1 MPREIQSLIH
11 TGQLSIPMTPPA
23 YIYTQNRTNE
33 LHASIR
39 RGRRFWQRAESMI
52 TSGMVGVNQRDSTGA
67 TAILYATWHG
77 SERLLR
83 VLLAHGADVAAVNAG
98 GFTALHAGAM
108 RGEAGLT
115 GLLLEAGADIDKVQ
129 PDTGTSALH
138 MAAQMGHDEVIH
150 VLVRAGANVNKRAV
164 NGETPLYM
172 AASRGEARAV
182 GTLLRANADPL
193 LEHFTGVSPL
203 EIAVNEMYPEVVREL
218 VDRVGIRCMGR
229 DNGHRALVRSAGQK
243 QTSILEILSRAGV
256 VDLTG
261 EALCAAVS
269 KGLELSVKFLLK
281 ASIPVYEVIEELPP
295 DLSFVVEKKVPNIP
309 TSALDVED
317 NVAIHVNV
325 ARDHK
330 KQSVIWCCFEQSS
343 LGLSSAR
350 ILRMLFD
357 SGLDND
363 QAETEALSANNLIRN
378 MEEAADYNPMDQ
390 KVLGLRGIHRLLL
403 QSDAVH
409 AASWRWISHE
419 VGTSDATATAASAP
433 LRRMLPILRRRA
445 VRPRILLT
453 AFSRFVVYLPIQ
465 LEVVFIFF
473 AVI

>member
-1 MPREIQSLIH
+1 
-11 TGQLSIPMTPPA
+11 
-23 YIYTQNRTNE
+23 
-33 LHASIR
+33 
-39 RGRRFWQRAESMI
+39 MI

-67 TAILYATWHG
+67 TALLYATWHG
-77 SERLLR
+77 SERLIR
-83 VLLAHGADVAAVNAG
+83 VLLEHGADVAAVNAG

-108 RGEAGLT
+108 RGKAGLT
-115 GLLLEAGADIDKVQ
+115 SLLLEAGADIDKVQ

-150 VLVRAGANVNKRAV
+150 VLVRAGANVDKRAV

-172 AASRGEARAV
+172 AASRGEACAV

-193 LEHFTGVSPL
+193 LEHSTGVSPL
-203 EIAVNEMYPEVVREL
+203 EIGVIEMYPEVVREL
-218 VDRVGIRCMGR
+218 VDRVGNRCMGR
-229 DNGHRALVRSAGQK
+229 DNGHRALVHSAGHK

-256 VDLTG
+256 VDMTG

-269 KGLELSVKFLLK
+269 KGLELSVKFLLE
-281 ASIPVYEVIEELPP
+281 AFVPVY
-295 DLSFVVEKKVPNIP
+295 K
-309 TSALDVED
+309 D
-317 NVAIHVNV
+317 NVAIHVNI

-330 KQSVIWCCFEQSS
+330 QESVIWCCFEQSS

-357 SGLDND
+357 SGLDTE
-363 QAETEALSANNLIRN
+363 QADKEALFANNLIRN

-403 QSDAVH
+403 QKDAVH

-419 VGTSDATATAASAP
+419 VGSDRSTASDATATAASAP

-445 VRPRILLT
+445 GRPRILLT
-453 AFSRFVVYLPIQ
+453 ALSR
-465 LEVVFIFF
+465 
-473 AVI
+473 